1 MGENIDDLKGKAKE
15 EAGRATDNRDL
26 EAEGKT
32 DQAKADV
39 KRGVD
44 RHHVLGHRRSG
55 TTPCMR
61 PPARPGGVIPVHPPK
76 EARCRPSPTT

>member
-1 MGENIDDLKGKAKE
+1 MGENLDDLKGKAKE
-15 EAGRATDNRDL
+15 ETGRATDNRDL

-44 RHHVLGHRRSG
+44 DAADKVKSG
-55 TTPCMR
+55 VDKVTP
-61 PPARPGGVIPVHPPK
+61 
-76 EARCRPSPTT
+76 

>member
-1 MGENIDDLKGKAKE
+1 VRCFANGLTGQICPTPTKEAPMGENIDDLKGKAKE

-44 RHHVLGHRRSG
+44 DAADKVKSG
-55 TTPCMR
+55 LDKVTP
-61 PPARPGGVIPVHPPK
+61 
-76 EARCRPSPTT
+76 

>member
-44 RHHVLGHRRSG
+44 NAADSVKSG
-55 TTPCMR
+55 LYKVTP
-61 PPARPGGVIPVHPPK
+61 
-76 EARCRPSPTT
+76 